1 MADNELIALFQAIG
15 LKEQRAKET
24 VKNKKLALNLQNT
37 ISEAGVTQSGCD
49 KSVGDLLYTLASTV
63 SKDASAHLGYLARA
77 VSDNRLNSSEQVAGR
92 VIVPAIKF
100 AETTNE
106 GINDEEFNRAC
117 GVGVIVTPD
126 QITAAI
132 TKHLDANKDALI
144 SERYKLLG
152 PLLAQARQIPE
163 LRWANGVAVK
173 NELEK
178 QVIAMIGPKDDRDV
192 TVKGKKKDKEP
203 KSASTPFQKIKIYAE
218 SKMNSIPNMFLEGE
232 LSKLHKPGGNK
243 QIKPELMEKHLKET
257 DGKVI
262 TRFPPEPNGFLHIG
276 HAKAINVNF
285 GYAKAHNGFCYLRY
299 DDTNPE
305 AEEERYFD
313 SIREAIEWLGFKPW
327 KVTYSSDYFDK
338 LYELAIELIKRDK
351 AYACSCTPEEMH
363 EMRGGDSGGERRE
376 CVHRN
381 RPIEESLAEFQ
392 KMKEGRYKESEVT
405 LRMKMDMQSGNPQF
419 WDLVAYRV
427 LYTPHHRTGDKW
439 CIYPTYDYTHCLCD
453 SFENITHSL
462 CTLEF
467 RMSRESYYWLC
478 DALEVYKPVQFEYN
492 RLQINNTIMSKRKIL
507 KLVTE
512 GYVKGWD
519 DPRLYTLPALRR
531 RGVPPGAINGFV
543 QDLGVTTSNSTIQVS
558 RFEKYVRDYLDAH
571 VPRLMIVIEP
581 IKIIIENLPD
591 DYIEELTVPFK
602 PKDPSMGEHT
612 VPFSRIV
619 YIDKSDFRE
628 QDSPDYFRLA
638 VGKTVGLLYVPHCI
652 TCTDVVK
659 DAEGNIQHLIC
670 RYENGPNVKKPK
682 TYIQWVAESSKHNS
696 PVRLHEGRIYNNLF
710 ISENPNANPDGF
722 LADIN
727 PNSLEIAT
735 GSLAEVGL
743 HEVVSRAL
751 DKSKNDYESVRFQAI
766 RVGYFCLDK
775 DSVIEE
781 PHSKANQLVINRIVT
796 LKEDPKK

>member
-37 ISEAGVTQSGCD
+37 ISEAGITQSGCD

-63 SKDASAHLGYLARA
+63 NKGASTHLGYLARA
-77 VSDNRLNSSEQVAGR
+77 ISDNRLNSSEQVA
-92 VIVPAIKF
+92 VAIKF

-117 GVGVIVTPD
+117 GVGVVVTPD

-132 TKHLDANKDALI
+132 AKHLEANKDALI

-178 QVIAMIGPKDDRDV
+178 QVIAIIGPKDERDV
-192 TVKGKKKDKEP
+192 IVKGKKKDKES
-203 KSASTPFQKIKIYAE
+203 KSTSISNQKIPTE
-218 SKMNSIPNMFLEGE
+218 SKTNSNMFFEGE

-257 DGKVI
+257 GGKVL
-262 TRFPPEPNGFLHIG
+262 TRFPPEPN
-276 HAKAINVNF
+276 
-285 GYAKAHNGFCYLRY
+285 
-299 DDTNPE
+299 

-313 SIREAIEWLGFKPW
+313 SILEAVEWLGFKPW

-338 LYELAIELIKRDK
+338 LHELAIELIKRDK
-351 AYACSCTPEEMH
+351 AYVCSCTPEEMH
-363 EMRGGDSGGERRE
+363 TMRGGDSGGERKE

-381 RPIEESLAEFQ
+381 RPVEESLVEFQ

-531 RGVPPGAINGFV
+531 RGVPPEAINGFV
-543 QDLGVTTSNSTIQVS
+543 QDLGVTTSNSTIQVP

-571 VPRLMIVIEP
+571 VPRLMIIIDP

-591 DYIEELTVPFK
+591 DYVEELTVPFK
-602 PKDPSMGEHT
+602 PKDSSMGEHT

-638 VGKTVGLLYVPHCI
+638 V
-652 TCTDVVK
+652 
-659 DAEGNIQHLIC
+659 DAEGNIQHLVC
-670 RYENGPNVKKPK
+670 RYENGPGVKKPK
-682 TYIQWVAESSKHNS
+682 TYIQWVAESSRHSS
-696 PVRLHEGRIYNNLF
+696 PVRLHEARIYNNLF
-710 ISENPNANPDGF
+710 NSENPTAHPNGF

-727 PNSLEIAT
+727 SNSLEVAT

-743 HEVVSRAL
+743 HEVVSR
-751 DKSKNDYESVRFQAI
+751 KTKNDYESVRFQAI

-781 PHSKANQLVINRIVT
+781 PHSKANQLVLNRIVT